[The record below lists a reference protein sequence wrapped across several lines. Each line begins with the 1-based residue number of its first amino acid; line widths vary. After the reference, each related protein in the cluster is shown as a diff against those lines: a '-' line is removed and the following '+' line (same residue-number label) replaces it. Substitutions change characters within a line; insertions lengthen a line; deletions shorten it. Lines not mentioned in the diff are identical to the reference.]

1 MSITGKYLNKKFMTR
16 KEILQ
21 FGKEIADKFFH
32 KKHREEVTV
41 KGFVARDRDGK
52 LFLYE
57 GKPIRYNN
65 KWVGGALFHP
75 IDLLPQVKWEDKEPT
90 PVEIT
95 IKLE

>member
-1 MSITGKYLNKKFMTR
+1 MTR

-32 KKHREEVTV
+32 KKHQEEVV
-41 KGFVARDRDGK
+41 AKCFAARDRDGK
-52 LFLYE
+52 LYIYWEKPVRYSNMWVEDGFFLS
-57 GKPIRYNN
+57 
-65 KWVGGALFHP
+65 

-95 IKLE
+95 IKLK

>member
-1 MSITGKYLNKKFMTR
+1 MTR

-32 KKHREEVTV
+32 KKHQEEVTI

-52 LFLYE
+52 LYLYVE
-57 GKPIRYNN
+57 KPIRYNN
-65 KWVGGALFHP
+65 IWVAGPVSLP
-75 IDLLPQVKWEDKEPT
+75 IDLLPQVICEDTAPT

-95 IKLE
+95 IKLK

>member
-1 MSITGKYLNKKFMTR
+1 MTR

-32 KKHREEVTV
+32 KKHQEEMTI

-52 LFLYE
+52 LCIYE
-57 GKPIRYNN
+57 ERPIRYNEI
-65 KWVGGALFHP
+65 WIGGRFLLIDNLF
-75 IDLLPQVKWEDKEPT
+75 PQVKWKDEEPT

-95 IKLE
+95 IKLK

>member
-1 MSITGKYLNKKFMTR
+1 MTR

-32 KKHREEVTV
+32 KKHLEEVV
-41 KGFVARDRDGK
+41 AKCFIARDRDGK
-52 LFLYE
+52 LYVYRE
-57 GKPIRYNN
+57 KPVRYNN
-65 KWVGGALFHP
+65 VWVGEGCFLQ

-95 IKLE
+95 IKLK

>member
-1 MSITGKYLNKKFMTR
+1 MTR

-32 KKHREEVTV
+32 KKHHEEVTV
-41 KGFVARDRDGK
+41 KGFVARDRDGT

-57 GKPIRYNN
+57 TTAIRYNN
-65 KWVGGALFHP
+65 KWVYGAYFLP

-90 PVEIT
+90 PCEII
-95 IKLE
+95 IKLK